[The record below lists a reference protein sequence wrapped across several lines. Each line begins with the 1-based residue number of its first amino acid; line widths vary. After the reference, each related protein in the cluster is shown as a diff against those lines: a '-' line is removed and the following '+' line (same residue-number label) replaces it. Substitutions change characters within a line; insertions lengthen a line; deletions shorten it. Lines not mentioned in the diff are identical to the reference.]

1 VIGSLVRES
10 ARAWLASG
18 REAIL
23 VEVVGARG
31 SVPRGTGTRMLV
43 DATTTLGTIGGGHLE
58 LKAILAARAM
68 LARGERARREDRHAL
83 GPGLGQCCG
92 GAVTLA
98 LASLDAEALAD
109 WPPSE
114 PLFSLQLHGAGHVGR
129 AIATLLATLEVHVD
143 WFDERDEEFPPTTD
157 LGSPWPVHIQRIG
170 GDTIER
176 EVRRAP
182 PGAFYLVLT
191 HEHALDERITEAIL
205 RRGDFAFCGLIGS
218 RTKRAKFVRRFEAR
232 GVAAPAIERMTC
244 PIGVPGIQGKAP
256 EIIAA
261 AVVAQLLQLARQRS
275 GGPSPLSDR
284 GVPSTR

>member
-157 LGSPWPVHIQRIG
+157 LGSPWPAHIQRIG